1 MTENILSYPEL
12 IGDLGHEAEVL
23 KTGLDLL
30 ESTFEFNCADEA
42 AASAAQQRMYF
53 IASALGESQ
62 KRFQGLAAHLAVH
75 ADALRQQ
82 RREGRAESPRNQE
95 GVAA

>member
-1 MTENILSYPEL
+1 MTESILSYPDL
-12 IGDLGHEAEVL
+12 ISDLGHEADVL

-42 AASAAQQRMYF
+42 AASAAQQRLYF
-53 IASALGESQ
+53 IAGALSESQ
-62 KRFQGLAAHLAVH
+62 KRFQEVAAHLAVH

-82 RREGRAESPRNQE
+82 RREARNQE